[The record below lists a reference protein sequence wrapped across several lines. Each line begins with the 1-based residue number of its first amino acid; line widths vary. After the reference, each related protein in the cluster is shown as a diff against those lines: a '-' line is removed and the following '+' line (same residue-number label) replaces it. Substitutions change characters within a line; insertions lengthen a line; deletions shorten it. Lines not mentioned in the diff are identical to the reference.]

1 MPATAPTATDTLLK
15 RNAQLSKDLSGKS
28 FTLTPDLHALV
39 LTCADHRVDPAQVLG
54 LELGEAVV
62 LRNPGGRVTPA
73 FISELAVLATVAQI
87 EGLETGFEL
96 ILMHHTDCGLARLDG
111 PEQRGLMAYYFG
123 VEEDEVAAKHLTD
136 PFASVQSRP
145 GAPARKPAHPPH
157 ADRLSRHVRHCVRA
171 RRGHLPACPTRRDCL
186 SPPWRAG
193 PRSLEK
199 WALSTGAHTIG

>member
-1 MPATAPTATDTLLK
+1 MPAPALTATDTLLK
-15 RNAQLSKDLSGKS
+15 RNAELSKELSAKS

-87 EGLETGFEL
+87 EDLETGFEL

-111 PEQRGLMAYYFG
+111 PRQRGLMAYYFG
-123 VEEDEVAAKHLTD
+123 VEEDEVGAKHLTD
-136 PFASVQSRP
+136 PFASVQS
-145 GAPARKPAHPPH
+145 
-157 ADRLSRHVRHCVRA
+157 DLELLRA
-171 RRGHLPACPTRRDCL
+171 NPLIPRTLIVSAVMYDIASGQVEVI
-186 SPPWRAG
+186 SPPAPLG
-193 PRSLEK
+193 E
-199 WALSTGAHTIG
+199 TGEMA

>member
-1 MPATAPTATDTLLK
+1 MPASALTAIDRLLE
-15 RNAQLSKDLSGKS
+15 RNAELSEDLGAKS

-111 PEQRGLMAYYFG
+111 PGQRGLMAYYFG
-123 VEEDEVAAKHLTD
+123 VDEDEVAAKHLTD
-136 PFASVQSRP
+136 PFESVRTDLELLRANPLIPRTLIASAVVYDIASGR
-145 GAPARKPAHPPH
+145 
-157 ADRLSRHVRHCVRA
+157 VEV
-171 RRGHLPACPTRRDCL
+171 L
-186 SPPWRAG
+186 SPPAPLG
-193 PRSLEK
+193 EIS
-199 WALSTGAHTIG
+199 